1 VAGCGRSEERDGGGD
16 LGRGALVKAADTLTW
31 ALRPVVAA
39 ADPRVIVLGGGL
51 MADGRP
57 LPRLVGERWPAVR
70 PRWPAARLR
79 AARCRSS
86 RGADSVL
93 KIIRAGCRIPVPSF
107 EA

>member
-1 VAGCGRSEERDGGGD
+1 VAGRGRSEERDGGGD

-31 ALRPVVAA
+31 ALRSVVAA

-51 MADGRP
+51 MADGR
-57 LPRLVGERWPAVR
+57 LL
-70 PRWPAARLR
+70 
-79 AARCRSS
+79 ARCRSS